1 MGGGSHAHTARGQ
14 GAVGGVNFDTESR
27 TDREPEV
34 GGILELE
41 RRALGIIHSYSEP
54 GEEQQGGGA
63 AKGALTTQCE
73 GKHNASS
80 AYGMNLGCVGT

>member
-1 MGGGSHAHTARGQ
+1 M
-14 GAVGGVNFDTESR
+14 GGVNFDTESR
-27 TDREPEV
+27 TYREMEGDLWV

-41 RRALGIIHSYSEP
+41 RRVLGIIQSYSEP

-80 AYGMNLGCVGT
+80 AYAMNLCCVGT